1 MKTASIL
8 LSVALLFTACS
19 TTTENTTPVATKA
32 PIATVAKTTTN
43 PPTTTRA
50 PVIVTTTRAPV
61 TTTTTLSVSCTLDNE
76 ARDLIRDW
84 NRLSGQL
91 LASYMDM
98 SVSIPQFLEDSEQ
111 LMPKLSRVVK
121 DLRYLGD
128 CLPSDERSIFV
139 PFLGTYNDKLSGYA
153 ALENALRL
161 GSVELEDTAIGM
173 LMLANEKSMGMAC
186 EIARL
191 TGEQLPGTDLC

>member
-1 MKTASIL
+1 MRKVNTL
-8 LSVALLFTACS
+8 LIVALLFTACS
-19 TTTENTTPVATKA
+19 TTTENTTSVVTKA

-50 PVIVTTTRAPV
+50 PVIVTTTRAHV
-61 TTTTTLSVSCTLDNE
+61 TTTTLSVSCTLDNE

-121 DLRYLGD
+121 DLRYLED

-161 GSVELEDTAIGM
+161 GSVELEDAAIGI